1 MTKKESFVLGSE
13 VELTDLYEV
22 AALCRPV
29 VLSAKNRA
37 LMVKCRK
44 ELMNLISRGAPIY
57 GINTGFGELSSK
69 RIPLADCRALQTN
82 LVRSHSCGAG
92 DPMTDSQARGILF
105 LRANELSKCHGG
117 VRPEVVETVAKC
129 LNAGLVPFVPSR
141 GSVGASGD
149 LAPSAHAALMLLGEG
164 KAKFMGGEWIAASA
178 ALKKAGIK
186 PLVLEEKEGL
196 SLINGTQA
204 MQSVGGLG
212 MLDALKVWSSSVAA
226 AAMTVEALK
235 GTPVPYSEQISALK
249 PHRGQ
254 VRTAAI
260 LRELFEDS
268 EIRASH
274 LANDTRV
281 QDPYSLRCVPQV
293 HGTVRDA
300 LEFAS
305 NVVETEMQSVTDNP
319 ILIWDEGSEFKNMQ
333 VISGGNFH
341 GQGLSS
347 AFDFACSN
355 MVSLGNVCERRVFQ
369 LVSDGSK
376 ILPPFLAKNPGLES
390 GWMINQYTAAAI
402 ASENKTLAHPASSDS
417 IPTSGNR
424 EDFVSMGMWAAHK
437 LNMAVRNTA
446 YIVAIE
452 LLAGAQGLEFHKPLK
467 PGRGVLRTYEAL
479 RSLVPP
485 IGSDKPTSEEIAIIH
500 KAVMDGLFMV
510 L

>member
-1 MTKKESFVLGSE
+1 MTKMEPFVLGSE

-22 AALCRPV
+22 SALGRPV
-29 VLSAKNRA
+29 VLQAATRA
-37 LMVKCRK
+37 LMAKCRK
-44 ELMNLISRGAPIY
+44 ELMTLISRGAPIY
-57 GINTGFGELSSK
+57 GINTGFGELASK

-82 LVRSHSCGAG
+82 LVRSHACGAG
-92 DPMTDSQARGILF
+92 EPMTYAQARGILF

-117 VRPEVVETVAKC
+117 VRPEVVETVVKC
-129 LNAGLVPFVPSR
+129 LNAGLSPFVPTR

-149 LAPSAHAALMLLGEG
+149 LAPSAHAALLLLGEG
-164 KAKFMGGEWIAASA
+164 RARFMDGDWVSSSS

-186 PLVLEEKEGL
+186 PLELEEKEGL

-235 GTPVPYSEQISALK
+235 GTPVPFSEQISALK

-254 VRTAAI
+254 VRTAAM

-268 EIRASH
+268 EIRLSH

-281 QDPYSLRCVPQV
+281 QDPYSLRCIPQV

-300 LEFAS
+300 LEFSS

-319 ILIWDEGSEFKNMQ
+319 IVVWDEGSGFANMQ

-369 LVSDGSK
+369 LVSDSGK
-376 ILPPFLAKNPGLES
+376 ILPPFLARNPGLES
-390 GWMINQYTAAAI
+390 GWMINQYTAASI

-437 LNMAVRNTA
+437 LNMAVKNTA

-452 LLAGAQGLEFHKPLK
+452 LLAAGQGLEFHKPLK
-467 PGRGVLRTYEAL
+467 PGRGVQRTYETL
-479 RSLVPP
+479 RSLVKPLTC
-485 IGSDKPTSEEIAIIH
+485 DKSTADEIAIVH
-500 KAVMDGLFMV
+500 KAVLEGRFMV